1 MNAINTVN
9 SLAEEKALREK
20 RNKSLNIRLRRLV
33 LRIKWKIARKSSDHI
48 FHDERGLMIIVKQL
62 LNNKESVLLMKSGM
76 DKIYIKSNDGAVF
89 VTVDFNN
96 RIAFVTVDF
105 NNRIASDINH
115 KFGFNIPFSQ
125 RVSTY
130 INDNFSNEVDK
141 RRTELENEYRG
152 NVHYSLSNVIHNLYK
167 NEKNIDSKPVENS

>member
-9 SLAEEKALREK
+9 YLAEENAPREK
-20 RNKSLNIRLRRLV
+20 RNKSLAVKLKKLV
-33 LRIKWKIARKSSDHI
+33 LRIKWKIARKSSDRI
-48 FHDERGLMIIVKQL
+48 FHDERSLMIIVKQL

-96 RIAFVTVDF
+96 RIASV
-105 NNRIASDINH
+105 INH

-130 INDNFSNEVDK
+130 IDDNFSNEVDK
-141 RRTELENEYRG
+141 RRAELENEYRG